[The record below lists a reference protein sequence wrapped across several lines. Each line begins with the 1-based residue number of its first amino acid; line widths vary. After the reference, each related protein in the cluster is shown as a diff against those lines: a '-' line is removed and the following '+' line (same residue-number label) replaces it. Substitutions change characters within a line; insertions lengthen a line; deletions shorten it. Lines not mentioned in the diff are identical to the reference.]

1 MDKVM
6 KNLISLSHIYS
17 KNLNEI
23 QPMIDD
29 LDEEEHPNQPNHD
42 NNDYLSSLEWNKS
55 ESDST
60 DLLLQEIEQLKKK
73 NLDLEEKMKKM
84 EIELN
89 KYKKNDPQEIQSG
102 SNGILDENHEDQE
115 NSVPF
120 LKQKIES
127 LEEKILLEQKEY
139 LEIKTRFRKSEMNNS
154 KLKKKLQEALKEQ
167 KNTDNSS
174 QEIKTQNTPPQSN
187 FQELSDIEKDD
198 LGANFYLSVH
208 SNKKSVQ
215 IMQNDLSKLLS
226 NKNLAIEEL
235 SKITE
240 FLKEEEGSIII
251 SFNFFF
257 FFFFKKLFCFFFFYF
272 FLKNYFL

>member
-1 MDKVM
+1 M